1 MCRYKCDHGL
11 KVIGMSD
18 NRFHKPSFQ
27 ESEKTDQSAQDEIE
41 YVAVGQLRR
50 PHGVRGEILMSVW
63 TEFPER
69 LQSGVQVFLG
79 EAHQP
84 VHIRSVRSHGD
95 GLLLAFDEYFSREE
109 VGLFRNTLVMVRTD
123 DRPLLEEGE
132 LYIHQLLG
140 LAVVE
145 DDSGRPLGTLVE
157 VLETGAND
165 VYIVKDQHGV
175 DLLLPAIESVIVA
188 IDLPNR
194 QIRVHLLPGL
204 LEG

>member
-1 MCRYKCDHGL
+1 MNETLNAID
-11 KVIGMSD
+11 MSD
-18 NRFHKPSFQ
+18 NSSHKTSLQ
-27 ESEKTDQSAQDEIE
+27 ESENTDQSNQGEIE
-41 YVAVGQLRR
+41 YIAVGQLRR

-69 LQSGVQVFLG
+69 LQPGVQVFLG
-79 EAHQP
+79 EERQP
-84 VHIRSVRSHGD
+84 VLIRSVRSHGD
-95 GLLLAFDEYFSREE
+95 GLLLAFDEYHLREE
-109 VGLFRNTLVMVRTD
+109 VGLFRNELVMVRTD
-123 DRPLLEEGE
+123 DRPSLEDGE

-145 DDSGRPLGTLVE
+145 DESGRPLGTLVE
-157 VLETGAND
+157 ILETGAND
-165 VYIVKDQHGV
+165 VYIVKDQNGV

-204 LEG
+204 LEA